1 LTALTAPPRAQCAFG
16 RLSKRHSYASTTV
29 GLDVYTIRYI
39 KWCRWRLVEAEEL
52 FRAFYYSLGLPLRSV
67 IEYKIRRRGGSPSEV
82 FEKPWLL
89 LHYVG
94 LELGQH
100 NAELVGMLFVDFAR
114 RHRVDP
120 KVAAEALRN
129 PEGWR
134 KFAEYVRDL

>member
-1 LTALTAPPRAQCAFG
+1 M
-16 RLSKRHSYASTTV
+16 
-29 GLDVYTIRYI
+29 
-39 KWCRWRLVEAEEL
+39 EAEEL

-100 NAELVGMLFVDFAR
+100 NAELVGMLFVDFVR

-120 KVAAEALRN
+120 KVATEALRN

>member
-1 LTALTAPPRAQCAFG
+1 M
-16 RLSKRHSYASTTV
+16 
-29 GLDVYTIRYI
+29 
-39 KWCRWRLVEAEEL
+39 EAERL
-52 FRAFYYSLGLPLRSV
+52 FQDFYNSLAPPLRSV

-100 NAELVGMLFVDFAR
+100 NAELVGMLFVDFAAKR
-114 RHRVDP
+114 GVNP
-120 KVAAEALRN
+120 IVAAEALRS

-134 KFAEYVRDL
+134 RFVEYLRSPMAWS

>member
-1 LTALTAPPRAQCAFG
+1 M
-16 RLSKRHSYASTTV
+16 
-29 GLDVYTIRYI
+29 
-39 KWCRWRLVEAEEL
+39 EAEEL

-100 NAELVGMLFVDFAR
+100 NAELVNMLFVDFVR
-114 RHRVDP
+114 KYRIDS
-120 KVAAEALRN
+120 KVAAEALRG

-134 KFAEYVRDL
+134 RFAEYVREL